1 MKRFVRNDNGL
12 YNMTKRQ
19 STFLCIMTGYRK
31 VTRVLPKG
39 YKSYKIVIS
48 ISLWTLGE
56 CLPGWCGCMSSVA
69 LSVSVCVQRSC
80 VWGAGSCVRRR
91 RQLRFNGSRA

>member
-1 MKRFVRNDNGL
+1 MKMFVRNDNRL

-31 VTRVLPKG
+31 VTELLQKD

-48 ISLWTLGE
+48 ISLWTLDGY
-56 CLPGWCGCMSSVA
+56 LSGRCGCMSSA
-69 LSVSVCVQRSC
+69 APSASVYV
-80 VWGAGSCVRRR
+80 
-91 RQLRFNGSRA
+91 